1 MLQIIPEHDRLLIAH
16 AHFVYVTLKLHL
28 VRAQEK
34 VVLRK
39 NKTQSDLIIENLSDL
54 KNKSVENIRKTLEDR
69 LTTNEGFTLAKNSLI
84 HIESS
89 NTKFSLLYKYIES
102 VYKKLK
108 TTKENQIIPL
118 LGSSLKAKE
127 TTI

>member
-1 MLQIIPEHDRLLIAH
+1 MSKKSPLEM
-16 AHFVYVTLKLHL
+16 F
-28 VRAQEK
+28 EK

-84 HIESS
+84 NI
-89 NTKFSLLYKYIES
+89 
-102 VYKKLK
+102 
-108 TTKENQIIPL
+108 
-118 LGSSLKAKE
+118 
-127 TTI
+127 